1 MAITVVNGT
10 NAENLEFTIN
20 GMTDGSG
27 TPMWSGNLAPANQ
40 QGSQQVME
48 VSGFETYQVV
58 FYTVGWTGPNSAAS
72 ASSPEV
78 TDAVIVALN
87 IDVLA
92 N

>member
-10 NAENLEFTIN
+10 NAEGIEFTIN
-20 GMTDGSG
+20 GMVDGSAVP
-27 TPMWSGNLAPANQ
+27 TWSGSVNPAGQ

-58 FYTVGWTGPNSAAS
+58 FYPVGYTGSNELAS
-72 ASSPEV
+72 ASTPEV
-78 TDAVIVALN
+78 TDDVIVAFNL
-87 IDVLA
+87 DVIA

>member
-10 NAENLEFTIN
+10 NAEGIEFSIN

-27 TPMWSGNLAPANQ
+27 TPMWSGSLNPAGQ

-58 FYTVGWTGPNSAAS
+58 FYPVGWTGPDQFTG
-72 ASSPEV
+72 ASSPQV
-78 TDAVIVALN
+78 TDSVIVAFN
-87 IDVLA
+87 IDVFA

>member
-10 NAENLEFTIN
+10 NAEGIEFNIN
-20 GMTDGSG
+20 GMIDGSAV
-27 TPMWSGNLAPANQ
+27 PMWSGSLTPAGQ
-40 QGSQQVME
+40 QGSQIVQD

-58 FYTVGWTGPNSAAS
+58 FYPVGYTGPNESTS

-78 TDAVIVALN
+78 TDSVLVAFN
-87 IDVLA
+87 IDVFA

>member
-10 NAENLEFTIN
+10 NAENLEFVIN

-27 TPMWSGNLAPANQ
+27 TPMWSGNLSPMNHPN
-40 QGSQQVME
+40 SSIVMD
-48 VSGFETYQVV
+48 VSGYETYQVV
-58 FYTVGWTGPNSAAS
+58 FFQVGWTGTNQMAS
-72 ASSPEV
+72 ATSPEV
-78 TDAVIVALN
+78 TDSVIVALN

>member
-10 NAENLEFTIN
+10 NAEGMEFTIN

-27 TPMWSGNLAPANQ
+27 TPMWSGSLTPAGQ
-40 QGSQQVME
+40 QGSQIVQE

-58 FYTVGWTGPNSAAS
+58 FYPVGYTGSNEGTS

-78 TDAVIVALN
+78 TDSVIVAFN
-87 IDVLA
+87 IDVEA

>member
-10 NAENLEFTIN
+10 NAEGIEFTIN
-20 GMTDGSG
+20 GMTDGSA
-27 TPMWSGNLAPANQ
+27 TPMWSGSLNPVGQ

-58 FYTVGWTGPNSAAS
+58 FYPVGYTGSNQLAS
-72 ASSPEV
+72 ASTPEI
-78 TDAVIVALN
+78 TDEVLVAFNL
-87 IDVLA
+87 DVEA

>member
-27 TPMWSGNLAPANQ
+27 TPMWSGNLSPAGQ
-40 QGSQQVME
+40 QNSQIVID

-58 FYTVGWTGPNSAAS
+58 FYPVGYTGPNEAAS
-72 ASSPEV
+72 ASSPQV
-78 TDAVIVALN
+78 TDSVIVAFN

>member
-1 MAITVVNGT
+1 MAITVINGT
-10 NAENLEFTIN
+10 NAEGLEFTIN

-27 TPMWSGNLAPANQ
+27 TPMWSGSLNPSGQ

-58 FYTVGWTGPNSAAS
+58 FYPVGWTGPNSAAVA
-72 ASSPEV
+72 ASPQV
-78 TDAVIVALN
+78 TDKVLVAFN
-87 IDVLA
+87 IDVMA

>member
-27 TPMWSGNLAPANQ
+27 TPMWSGNLSPVGQPN
-40 QGSQQVME
+40 STLVMD

-58 FYTVGWTGPNSAAS
+58 FFTVGWTGTDQVAS
-72 ASSPEV
+72 ATSPQV
-78 TDAVIVALN
+78 TDSVIVALN
-87 IDVLA
+87 IDVFA

>member
-10 NAENLEFTIN
+10 NAENLEFIIN

-27 TPMWSGNLAPANQ
+27 TPMWSGNLAPMNQ
-40 QGSQQVME
+40 PHSTIVMD

-58 FYTVGWTGPNSAAS
+58 FFPVGWTGENQFAGAT
-72 ASSPEV
+72 SPQV
-78 TDAVIVALN
+78 TDSVIVAFN
-87 IDVLA
+87 IDVFA

>member
-10 NAENLEFTIN
+10 NAEGIEFTIN
-20 GMTDGSG
+20 GMTDGSA
-27 TPMWSGNLAPANQ
+27 TPMWSGSLTPAGR
-40 QGSQQVME
+40 QGSQIVQD

-58 FYTVGWTGPNSAAS
+58 FYPVGYTGSNQLAS

-78 TDAVIVALN
+78 TDKVLVAFN
-87 IDVLA
+87 IDVMA